1 MADFIIEI
9 GTEEI
14 PSNMIPALVG
24 ELEDK
29 VRAKLTEK
37 RLPFEAIKKFGAPR
51 RIGLCVWNIS
61 EKQPDSDEIM
71 MGPPVSIAMNDK
83 GEWTQASLGFAKKNG
98 LKAEELKVIEGPK
111 GKVVGAEV
119 QVKGRTAEEI
129 LAEVIPAAVDSL
141 YLPKSM
147 KWGDGEH
154 EFVRPVRWVLAL
166 LDTKVVPMSIKG
178 VEAGNTTRG
187 HRVFGKEGAVVADP
201 TAYFDTLKHEHVI
214 ADIEE
219 RRKKI
224 LRALGDLAE
233 SVEGKWHDDK
243 PETEDLLKS
252 VIFLSEFPSVVL
264 GEIPGEFLSLPT
276 PVLSTC
282 LREHQKF
289 FSVYKKGIGSKHEIL
304 PYFLAVCDGPR
315 TLGETKTILE
325 GLKNV
330 TIARLQDAKFFYEH
344 DKAVKL
350 EKRLE
355 ELKGI
360 LYHPKIGTYYEK
372 SRRMERYARELAP
385 FFSIDPDITAKAA
398 LLSKCD
404 LASLLIQEKEFT
416 SLQGVAGGLYAESQG
431 EDPRISRAI
440 SEHYQPTAG
449 EDGKTS
455 PYSLAVTVADRFDTL
470 IEFFKIKETPTGSK
484 DPFGLRRA
492 GKIVVEILADASLYE
507 GSAKPQVSLEE
518 LARRWYGK
526 DCPELL
532 EFLKERLR
540 YFFESA
546 KGPDGKPRFQYDE
559 INAILA
565 TPMNNLID
573 MVERLSA
580 LNAVRQEHR
589 EDFDALGVAFKRSR
603 NILKGLPSYRLDPA
617 KFLPE
622 NSKEGVCERELHK
635 AYIQIKDKAEED
647 IARGEYRGALR
658 SIATLRP
665 HVDKFYDDV
674 LVMCDPEGKDPQKTA
689 VQQNRLALLERLTK
703 LFYKIADFAEIV
715 PRES

>member
-1 MADFIIEI
+1 MADFILEI

-14 PSNMIPALVG
+14 PAQMIPTLVG
-24 ELEDK
+24 ELEEK
-29 VRAKLTEK
+29 VRARLSDRK
-37 RLPFEAIKKFGAPR
+37 LPFEAIKKFAAPR
-51 RIGLCVWNIS
+51 RMGICIWNVLERQADS
-61 EKQPDSDEIM
+61 EETLL
-71 MGPPVSIAMNDK
+71 GPPVSVAMNEK
-83 GEWTQASLGFAKKNG
+83 GGWTQAALGFAKKNG
-98 LKAEELKVIEGPK
+98 LKAEELKVIEGPRGKVAGAEIAVK
-111 GKVVGAEV
+111 GK
-119 QVKGRTAEEI
+119 TAAEI
-129 LAEVIPAAVDSL
+129 LSEEIPAAVDSL
-141 YLPKSM
+141 YLPKAM

-154 EFVRPVRWVLAL
+154 LFVRPVRWVLAL
-166 LDTKVVPMSIKG
+166 LDTKVVPIKIKG
-178 VEAGNTTRG
+178 VESGNTSRG
-187 HRVFGKEGAVVADP
+187 HRIFGKESVVVADP

-224 LRALGDLAE
+224 VRSLDELAS
-233 SVEGKWHDDK
+233 SVGGRWHDDK
-243 PETEDLLKS
+243 PETEDLLMS
-252 VIFLSEFPSVVL
+252 VLFLSEFPSVVL
-264 GEIPGEFLSLPT
+264 GEIPSEFLSLPT

-289 FSVYKKGIGSKHEIL
+289 FSVYGSGEGGRLEIL
-304 PYFLAVCDGPR
+304 PYFLAVCDGPKS
-315 TLGETKTILE
+315 LGDTILE

-344 DKAVKL
+344 DKVVKL

-360 LYHPKIGTYYEK
+360 LYHPKIGSYYEK

-385 FFSIDPDITAKAA
+385 FFSLDADLAARAA

-404 LASLLIQEKEFT
+404 LASLLVQEKEFT
-416 SLQGVAGGLYAESQG
+416 SLQGIAGGLYAESQG
-431 EDPRISRAI
+431 EDHRVAGAI
-440 SEHYQPTAG
+440 AGHY
-449 EDGKTS
+449 S
-455 PYSLAVTVADRFDTL
+455 PVQDNGLKANPYALVVTVADRFDTL
-470 IEFFKIKETPTGSK
+470 IEFFKIKETPTGTK

-492 GKIVVEILADASLYE
+492 GKMVVEILADPSLYE
-507 GSAKPQVSLEE
+507 GGSKPEVSLEE
-518 LARRWYGK
+518 LARRWYGRE
-526 DCPELL
+526 CPELMD
-532 EFLKERLR
+532 FFRERLR
-540 YFFESA
+540 YFLESE
-546 KGPDGKPRFQYDE
+546 KSPDGKPRFQYDE

-565 TPMNNLID
+565 TPMTNLMD
-573 MVERLSA
+573 MREKLFA

-647 IARGEYRGALR
+647 IAGKEYRRALR

-665 HVDKFYDDV
+665 HVDKFYDEV